1 MSAAEDDNSVAAE
14 GAGGTKSAS
23 MRRGCAANTWTSR
36 GNHTECARAMFAV
49 AATVAGSRNDCDSMY
64 ALVVARF
71 GIRGKGAQALICVSG
86 AYWLFGLEK
95 HDILGP
101 DYDVD
106 SHEQWDES
114 TMTTALVSSALS
126 GSIWSIEEGGYV
138 RRAAAEEH
146 EVAAFSSHEHPESAH
161 HLVIPSLALGPALV
175 SGPTPAP
182 EMENAYGEAL
192 GNVRLLVLGGQRSL
206 ADNLLMRTP
215 NVVHIHGWDQP
226 TGDVLASLEASTILA
241 DRERNVRL
249 TVMPPFDACDN
260 DPVVTR
266 RAVQQVLRVLH
277 ESFHTLH
284 SQLHPARAP
293 GPDFQAMLA
302 SHRTPLVTA
311 VVVVVSEP
319 REHDIIS
326 AIAAHAPVI
335 TLPSHRRRHHPR
347 QSQTR
352 SSSQNGLDSS
362 QHAIPP
368 PLSRHST
375 QRPTASILQSPQV
388 AHMLSAQYPHTDRG
402 RQPGVVPLRGSRQ
415 TVSAHASPPFAYSM
429 PVSATASPF
438 PPPSPDREYVL
449 HLNSMGELAYVLFH
463 SPRALASL
471 RDAAAARFVAW
482 REREREIS
490 EDRTVESR
498 AGLRESRMVGFL
510 GFEDV
515 DAGPSEREDDEEQED
530 MVMRT
535 MWSWVG
541 RGTRRWARFVTPPTV
556 LSIQSR
562 EPLPLFNAPSSVAET
577 ASSGRPSSVSPSP
590 IPMRRRRLEPQYG
603 EGSGTPLARS
613 VYHDPLHLPSL
624 LALAASVLPR
634 AIGGLFGAR
643 TRTGN
648 ECQGRG

>member
-1 MSAAEDDNSVAAE
+1 MLGQIDYEHCVREYILRRPLDVECNELATIVASL
-14 GAGGTKSAS
+14 GTGIAIAS
-23 MRRGCAANTWTSR
+23 DVTKPPLRLRP
-36 GNHTECARAMFAV
+36 
-49 AATVAGSRNDCDSMY
+49 GSPS
-64 ALVVARF
+64 
-71 GIRGKGAQALICVSG
+71 S
-86 AYWLFGLEK
+86 
-95 HDILGP
+95 LGSFP
-101 DYDVD
+101 
-106 SHEQWDES
+106 
-114 TMTTALVSSALS
+114 SALS

-249 TVMPPFDACDN
+249 TVMPPFDARDN

-311 VVVVVSEP
+311 VVIVVSEP

-375 QRPTASILQSPQV
+375 QRPTASIPQSPQV

-429 PVSATASPF
+429 PVSATASPPF
-438 PPPSPDREYVL
+438 PPPPPDREYVL

-498 AGLRESRMVGFL
+498 AGSRESRMVGFL

-515 DAGPSEREDDEEQED
+515 DAGQSEREDDEEQED

-535 MWSWVG
+535 MWRLG
-541 RGTRRWARFVTPPTV
+541 GHGTEEMGTLRPHQPTV
-556 LSIQSR
+556 LGVQSR

-577 ASSGRPSSVSPSP
+577 ASSGRPSSISPSP

-634 AIGGLFGAR
+634 AIGGLFGTR
-643 TRTGN
+643 TRT
-648 ECQGRG
+648 RGGMNAKGEDDEDGGWGGLGVLIGVGTACAATFCAGWMCGFWMS